1 MLCLRNGRQ
10 TGCCMNPHKRRAF
23 FVKWAICLTL
33 LLIPAI
39 TYAAKIIVLDVE
51 GAIGPAMADYIH
63 RGITQADKA
72 SLIILRINTP
82 GGLDKSLRLIVQ
94 TILSSKTP
102 VVAYVAPNG
111 ARAASAGTYILYA
124 STLAAMAPGT
134 HLGAA
139 SPVQIGEENKGSDD
153 KKNNSMM
160 GKKVTNDAQA
170 YIRTL
175 AQLRGRDPKFAE
187 KAVTDAA
194 TMTAQEAL
202 KAGVI
207 NFIADSENDLLQQL
221 QGQVVMQN
229 GMKIQID
236 TEKNSIERIHP
247 DWRTQLL
254 LIITDPTIAYLLLLL
269 GIYGIFFELM
279 NPGFVLPGVIGAIA
293 MLVALYGLQ
302 LLPVSYAGLG
312 LILLGIVFIIAE
324 AFSPSF
330 GALGIGGSAA
340 FIFGSIL
347 LIDTDHQSYQVAWSA
362 IWAMAAVN
370 ILVLFT
376 LLGMAIKSR
385 RHEVQHGTAILVGAE
400 GRAMEDID
408 LQGQAVIRGE
418 IWNVHASQPISKNKK
433 IKVIAAK
440 GLLLEVKEMK
450 PAKKTR
456 LENSN
461 AVKKQDS

>member
-1 MLCLRNGRQ
+1 
-10 TGCCMNPHKRRAF
+10 MNPHKRRAF
-23 FVKWAICLTL
+23 LVKWVICLTL

-39 TYAAKIIVLDVE
+39 TYAEKIIVLNVE

-139 SPVQIGEENKGSDD
+139 SPVQIGEQNKDTSD
-153 KKNNSMM
+153 KNNSTL
-160 GKKVTNDAQA
+160 GKKVANDAQA

-175 AQLRGRDPKFAE
+175 AQLRGRDPQFAE

-207 NFIADSENDLLQQL
+207 NFIADNETDLLQQL

-229 GMKIQID
+229 GMKIQLD
-236 TEKNSIERIHP
+236 TENKTIERIHP

-254 LIITDPTIAYLLLLL
+254 LIITEPTIAYLLLLL

-293 MLVALYGLQ
+293 MLLALYALQ

-312 LILLGIVFIIAE
+312 LILIGIVFIIAE

-330 GALGIGGSAA
+330 GALGIGGSIA

-362 IWAMAAVN
+362 IWAMAVVN
-370 ILVLFT
+370 VLVLFT
-376 LLGMAIKSR
+376 LLGMTIKSR
-385 RHEVQHGTAILVGAE
+385 RHDVQHGLSVLVGAE

-418 IWNVHASQPISKNKK
+418 IWNVHASQPIGKNKK

-450 PAKKTR
+450 PAKKSR
-456 LENSN
+456 QENSN
-461 AVKKQDS
+461 AVKKQDN